1 MLTDLLFA
9 SLLPKIGVSCA
20 TVTRITVSEKSA
32 TEDAY
37 KIQESERLHSKVVGE
52 TTALLA

>member
-1 MLTDLLFA
+1 VK
-9 SLLPKIGVSCA
+9 S

-32 TEDAY
+32 SQYAD
-37 KIQESERLHSKVVGE
+37 KIQEFERLHTKVVGE